1 MNRTTTLLRAVLVTG
16 ALMCFGQ
23 ATSAWADDGGR
34 LLTLDHYVHVRSTAP
49 AIMGQDAEIYV
60 REKVLAATV
69 ARGGA
74 PENRIALFV
83 HGAGTP
89 AEVAFDVPYRDY
101 SWMAWLARA
110 GFDVFA
116 MDMTGYGR
124 STRPAVM
131 NDPCNF
137 SKEQQAQFIGNV
149 LKASCAASYDHPIT
163 TMSSDWNDVGSV
175 VDYLRGLRHVDKIAL
190 IGWSQGGPRAAGYA
204 AQNPGKVAKLVILA
218 PAYNRDMPPGPPA
231 TLPETQT
238 PMNSQSFADFT
249 SNWDRQVGCA
259 GQYEPEASRS
269 VWAGMIASDPVGATW
284 GPGVRRAPQVPTW
297 GFNKAVAGK
306 LDIPFLMISGQHDKQ
321 VAPQRV
327 RDLYA
332 DLAAKQKVFIDLAC
346 SSHNAMWEKNHLLLF
361 QASLEWLKDGTVQ
374 GKQQGEIRLG
384 YSE

>member
-1 MNRTTTLLRAVLVTG
+1 
-16 ALMCFGQ
+16 
-23 ATSAWADDGGR
+23 
-34 LLTLDHYVHVRSTAP
+34 
-49 AIMGQDAEIYV
+49 
-60 REKVLAATV
+60 
-69 ARGGA
+69 
-74 PENRIALFV
+74 
-83 HGAGTP
+83 
-89 AEVAFDVPYRDY
+89 
-101 SWMAWLARA
+101 MAWLARA

-175 VDYLRGLRHVDKIAL
+175 VDYLRGLRRVDKVAL

-204 AQNPGKVAKLVILA
+204 AQNPGKIAKLVILA

-259 GQYEPEASRS
+259 GQYEPEASRLGLGGNDRLRS
-269 VWAGMIASDPVGATW
+269 GRRHLGA
-284 GPGVRRAPQVPTW
+284 RRAPGT
-297 GFNKAVAGK
+297 AG
-306 LDIPFLMISGQHDKQ
+306 
-321 VAPQRV
+321 
-327 RDLYA
+327 A
-332 DLAAKQKVFIDLAC
+332 DLGI
-346 SSHNAMWEKNHLLLF
+346 
-361 QASLEWLKDGTVQ
+361 
-374 GKQQGEIRLG
+374 QQGRRRQ
-384 YSE
+384 SWTFHS

>member
-1 MNRTTTLLRAVLVTG
+1 MAARFLVSLAG
-16 ALMCFGQ
+16 IICLALPGI
-23 ATSAWADDGGR
+23 ALADDGAR
-34 LLTLDHYVHVRSTAP
+34 MLTLDHYVHVKSSAP
-49 AIMGQDAEIYV
+49 AIMAQDAEIYV
-60 REKVLAATV
+60 REKVLASTV
-69 ARGGA
+69 ARGSA
-74 PENRIALFV
+74 PANRIALFV

-101 SWMAWLARA
+101 SWMAYLARA

-124 STRPAVM
+124 STRPAAM
-131 NDPCNF
+131 NDPCNL
-137 SKEQQAQFIGNV
+137 SQEQQAQFVGNV
-149 LKASCAASYDHPIT
+149 LKANCAPSYDRPIT

-190 IGWSQGGPRAAGYA
+190 VGWSQGGPRAAGYA
-204 AQNPGKVAKLVILA
+204 AQNPDKIAKLVVLA
-218 PAYNRDMPPGPPA
+218 PAYNRDMPLGPPTALPA
-231 TLPETQT
+231 TDA
-238 PMNSQSFADFT
+238 PMNSQSLADFT

-259 GQYEPEASRS
+259 GQYEPEASRAI
-269 VWAGMIASDPVGATW
+269 WAGMIASDPVGATW
-284 GPGVRRAPQVPTW
+284 GPGVRRAPQVPSW

-306 LDIPFLMISGQHDKQ
+306 LQIPFLMISGQHDRQ

-327 RDLYA
+327 RDLFA

-361 QASLEWLKDGTVQ
+361 QASLEWLRDGTVQ